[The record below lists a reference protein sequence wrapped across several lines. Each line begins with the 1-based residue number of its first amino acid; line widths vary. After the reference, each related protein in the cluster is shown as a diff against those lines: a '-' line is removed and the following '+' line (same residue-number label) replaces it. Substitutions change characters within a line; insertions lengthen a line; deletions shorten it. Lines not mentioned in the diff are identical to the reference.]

1 MATWGADARYTRLVE
16 EHGTSLLHLAIMMTG
31 NRHDAEDVV
40 QDVLIKVASAW
51 PVSQPVAYLKKSV
64 ANRAIDLI
72 RKRHDVLTEH
82 VPDVAYTDAGFLRH
96 EENRQFFAMVQQL
109 PEKQRQT
116 IVLRY
121 HADLDD
127 NTIAKMLGISVATVR
142 SQAHHALNKLRASEN
157 AFSGKEE
164 S

>member
-1 MATWGADARYTRLVE
+1 MPTWGADARYTRLVE

-72 RKRHDVLTEH
+72 RKRHDVLTDQ
-82 VPDVAYTDAGFLRH
+82 VPDIAYTDVGFLRH
-96 EENRQFFAMVQQL
+96 EENRQFFAMVQKL

-116 IVLRY
+116 IILRY

-142 SQAHHALNKLRASEN
+142 SQAHHALNKLRASDN

>member
-1 MATWGADARYTRLVE
+1 MAMWGADARYTRLVE

-51 PVSQPVAYLKKSV
+51 PMAQPVAYLKKSV
-64 ANRAIDLI
+64 ANRAIDVI
-72 RKRHDVLTEH
+72 RKRHDVVTDE
-82 VPDVAYTDAGFLRH
+82 VPEVAFTDAGFLRH
-96 EENRQFFAMVQQL
+96 EENRQFFQMVQHL

-116 IVLRY
+116 IILRY

-142 SQAHHALNKLRASEN
+142 SQAHHALNKLRASET
-157 AFSGKEE
+157 ALSGKEE